1 MNADNDARPKFMRF
15 VRRFAVPI
23 LLAWLLLTVALN
35 VLVPPI
41 ESVARNHAV
50 TMSPQD
56 APAMIAAKRI
66 GEKFHESDS
75 DSIAMIVL
83 ESDKQLG
90 EEAHG
95 YYDGLVKKLQ
105 ADPKHVQHIQNVWG
119 DPLTAAGVQSRD
131 GKAAYVQLNLAGNQ
145 GSTQG
150 NESVKAVREIA
161 DKSAPPK
168 GLKAYVTGPAALN
181 TDMNEAADKSMFKMM
196 GVTGVVIMIMLF
208 IAYRSISTVL
218 LVLVM
223 VGFEMGTA
231 RGVVAILGNYDL
243 LGFSTF
249 VVAMLS
255 SLAIA
260 AGTDYAIFLIGRYQ
274 EARQAG
280 QDPETAY
287 YTMFRGTF
295 HIILGSG
302 LTIAGATFCLHLARL
317 SYFKALGIPSAIGL
331 VVVVAGALTAA
342 PAVVAVATRFGLLDP
357 RRMIKTRGWRRIGTA
372 TVRWPGPVF
381 AASLVIALIGIL
393 IMPSMKLS
401 YNDRFYIP
409 GNLPSNVGYAAA
421 ERHFSAATM
430 NPDILMIES
439 DHNMRNSGDM
449 IILDRLA
456 KDVFRSP
463 GIAMVQSITRPLGGP
478 IDHTSIPFQISA
490 QSIPIQQNLQF
501 MKDRMA
507 DMLKLSDDLGAMIG
521 SMQRMQG
528 LVGQMGNTTHH
539 MVGDMGDMKATLD
552 EMRGHLAD
560 FDDFARP
567 FRGYLYW
574 EPHCFD
580 IPACWATRSV
590 FEAIDGVDK
599 FSQDMGTLIKDMNN
613 IDAIL
618 PQMLAQF
625 PPIIAV
631 ATSMRGTLLTIHSSF
646 SGLVTQMSQMTD
658 TASAM
663 GQAFDASRSGDYFY
677 LPPEAFNNPDFQR
690 GLKLFLSPD
699 GKAARFII
707 THDTDPATPAG
718 ISAVKPELD
727 AAHQAVKGTALTD
740 ARFYLAGTA
749 AIYRDIQSGS
759 NYDLLIVGIAAL
771 TLIFV
776 VMLIITRALVASL
789 VIVGTVLLS
798 LGAAFG
804 LSVLVW
810 QHLFGL
816 DLNWIAPVFG
826 LIILLAVGSDYNLLL
841 VSRFQEEI
849 GAGLKTGIVRS
860 MGETGGV
867 VTAAGLVFAFT
878 MMSMA
883 ASDLASI
890 GQAGSTIGLGLLFD
904 TLIVRS
910 LMTPSIAAL
919 LGRWFWWPQRV
930 RPRPASYMLRPFG
943 SRRLVRSLLLGED
956 ADGKRQMPPA
966 SAGATAAST
975 EIHAGS
981 ALHVGSGRGSPLT
994 TCPPADPCIGNAD
1007 SGPTSSRPES

>member
-1 MNADNDARPKFMRF
+1 MNTENEARPKYMRF

-23 LLAWLLLTVALN
+23 LIAWLLLTVALN

-66 GEKFHESDS
+66 GEKYHESDS

-83 ESDKQLG
+83 ESDKPLG
-90 EEAHG
+90 EQAHR
-95 YYDGLVKKLQ
+95 YYDGLVQKLQ
-105 ADPKHVQHIQNVWG
+105 GDPKHVQHVQNVWG

-131 GKAAYVQLNLAGNQ
+131 GKAAYVELNLAGNQ
-145 GSTQG
+145 GSTLG
-150 NESVKAVREIA
+150 NESVKAVREIVA
-161 DKSAPPK
+161 RSAPPSD
-168 GLKAYVTGPAALN
+168 LKAYLTGPAALN

-196 GVTGVVIMIMLF
+196 GVTGMVIMIMLF

-231 RGVVAILGNYDL
+231 RGLVALLGNYNL

-280 QDPETAY
+280 QDRETAY

-302 LTIAGATFCLHLARL
+302 LTIAGATFCLYLARL
-317 SYFKALGIPSAIGL
+317 SYFKALGIPSALGL
-331 VVVVAGALTAA
+331 LVVVAGALTAA
-342 PAVVAVATRFGLLDP
+342 PAVVVVGTRFGLLDP
-357 RRMIKTRGWRRIGTA
+357 RRMIKTRGWRRVGTA

-381 AASLVIALIGIL
+381 AASLVIAIVGIL
-393 IMPSMKLS
+393 IMPSMKVS

-409 GNLPSNVGYAAA
+409 RNLPSNVGYTAA
-421 ERHFSAATM
+421 ERHFTAATM

-439 DHNMRNSGDM
+439 DHDMRNSGDM

-456 KDVFRSP
+456 KDIFRSP

-478 IDHTSIPFQISA
+478 IEHTSIPFQISA
-490 QSIPIQQNLQF
+490 QSIPIRENLQF
-501 MKDRMA
+501 MKDRTA
-507 DMLKLSDDLGAMIG
+507 DMLKMSDDLGAMIG
-521 SMQRMQG
+521 SMERMQG
-528 LVGQMGNTTHH
+528 LVGQMGKTTHH
-539 MVGDMGDMKATLD
+539 MVGDMHDMQSTLD
-552 EMRGHLAD
+552 EMRDHLAD

-567 FRGYLYW
+567 FRSYLYW
-574 EPHCFD
+574 EQHCFD
-580 IPACWATRSV
+580 IPVCSAAKSV
-590 FEAIDGVDK
+590 FEAMDGVDK
-599 FSQDMGTLIKDMNN
+599 FSENMSTLINDMHNV
-613 IDAIL
+613 DAIL

-631 ATSMRGTLLTIHSSF
+631 TQSMQGTLLTMHSSF
-646 SGLVTQMSQMTD
+646 SGLVTQMDQMTD

-677 LPPEAFNNPDFQR
+677 LPPEAFHNADFQR

-707 THDTDPATPAG
+707 THDADPATVAG
-718 ISAVKPELD
+718 ISAVEPELA

-740 ARFYLAGTA
+740 AKFYLAGTA

-759 NYDLLIVGIAAL
+759 HYDLLIVGIAAL
-771 TLIFV
+771 TLIFA

-810 QHLFGL
+810 QHIFGL

-849 GAGLKTGIVRS
+849 RAGLNTGIIRS

-878 MMSMA
+878 MMSMV
-883 ASDLASI
+883 ASDLRSI

-910 LMTPSIAAL
+910 LMTPSVAAL

-956 ADGKRQMPPA
+956 VDAVTTKRHSPSGNGAEPPA
-966 SAGATAAST
+966 TSPQR
-975 EIHAGS
+975 
-981 ALHVGSGRGSPLT
+981 VGR
-994 TCPPADPCIGNAD
+994 A
-1007 SGPTSSRPES
+1007 R

>member
-1 MNADNDARPKFMRF
+1 MKGDSDAQPRFMRF

-23 LLAWLLLTVALN
+23 LIAWLLLTVGLN

-66 GEKFHESDS
+66 GATFHESDS
-75 DSIAMIVL
+75 DSTAMIVL

-90 EEAHG
+90 EQAHD
-95 YYDGLVKKLQ
+95 YYDDLVKKLQ
-105 ADPKHVQHIQNVWG
+105 ADPRHVQHVQNVWG

-145 GSTQG
+145 GSTLG
-150 NESVKAVREIA
+150 NESVKAVREIV
-161 DKSAPPK
+161 DRSAPPK
-168 GLKAYVTGPAALN
+168 GLKVYLTGPAALT
-181 TDMNEAADKSMFKMM
+181 TDMNDAADKSMLTMM

-208 IAYRSISTVL
+208 ITYRSASTML

-231 RGVVAILGNYDL
+231 RGLVALLGNYDL

-280 QDPETAY
+280 QDREAAY

-317 SYFKALGIPSAIGL
+317 SYFKALGIPSALGL
-331 VVVVAGALTAA
+331 LVVVAGALTAA

-357 RRMIKTRGWRRIGTA
+357 RKMIKTRGWRRMGTA

-381 AASLVIALIGIL
+381 AASLVIAIIGIL
-393 IMPSMKLS
+393 IMPTMKVS
-401 YNDRFYIP
+401 YNDRYYIP
-409 GNLPSNVGYAAA
+409 RDLPSNVGYTAA

-439 DHNMRNSGDM
+439 DHDMRNSGDM
-449 IILDRLA
+449 IVLDRLA
-456 KDVFRSP
+456 KEIFRSP

-478 IDHTSIPFQISA
+478 IEHTSIPFQISA
-490 QSIPIQQNLQF
+490 QSIPIQENLQF
-501 MKDRMA
+501 MRDRTA
-507 DMLKLSDDLGAMIG
+507 DMLKMSDDLGAMIA

-528 LVGQMGNTTHH
+528 LLKTMSNATHR
-539 MVGDMGDMKATLD
+539 MVGDMHDMKATLD
-552 EMRGHLAD
+552 EMRDHLAD

-567 FRGYLYW
+567 FRSYLYW
-574 EPHCFD
+574 EQHCFN
-580 IPACWATRSV
+580 IPVCWAAKSV

-599 FSQDMGTLIKDMNN
+599 FSANMSTLITDVRDV
-613 IDAIL
+613 DAII
-618 PQMLAQF
+618 PQMAAEF

-631 ATSMRGTLLTIHSSF
+631 AQSMQGTLLTMHSSF
-646 SGLVTQMSQMTD
+646 SGLVTQMAKMTD

-677 LPPEAFNNPDFQR
+677 LPPEAFQNTDFQR

-699 GKAARFII
+699 GKAARLII

-718 ISAVKPELD
+718 IAAVEPELA

-740 ARFYLAGTA
+740 AKFYLAGTA

-759 NYDLLIVGIAAL
+759 HYDLLIVGIAAV

-776 VMLIITRALVASL
+776 VMIIITRALVASL

-810 QHLFGL
+810 QHLLGL

-849 GAGLKTGIVRS
+849 GAGLKTGIIRS

-867 VTAAGLVFAFT
+867 VTSAGLVFAFT
-878 MMSMA
+878 MMSMV
-883 ASDLASI
+883 ASDLTSI

-930 RPRPASYMLRPFG
+930 RPRPASAMLRPFG
-943 SRRLVRSLLLGED
+943 PRRLVRSLLLGED
-956 ADGKRQMPPA
+956 AHPANGETRPPRF
-966 SAGATAAST
+966 TAA
-975 EIHAGS
+975 
-981 ALHVGSGRGSPLT
+981 
-994 TCPPADPCIGNAD
+994 GN
-1007 SGPTSSRPES
+1007 GLKK

>member
-1 MNADNDARPKFMRF
+1 MNADNDTRPRFMRA
-15 VRRFAVPI
+15 VRWFAVPI
-23 LLAWLLLTVALN
+23 IVAWLLVTVAVN
-35 VLVPPI
+35 VVVPPI
-41 ESVARNHAV
+41 ESAARNHAV

-83 ESDKQLG
+83 ESEIKLG
-90 EEAHG
+90 DQAHR

-105 ADPKHVQHIQNVWG
+105 ADPMHVQHVHNVWG
-119 DPLTAAGVQSRD
+119 DPLTAAGAQSRD

-145 GSTQG
+145 GSTLG
-150 NESVKAVREIA
+150 NQSVKAVRELVA
-161 DKSAPPK
+161 DSAPPP
-168 GLKAYVTGPAALN
+168 GLNVSVTGPAALT
-181 TDMNEAADKSMFKMM
+181 TDMNEAADKSMLKMM

-208 IAYRSISTVL
+208 IAYRAISTVL

-223 VGFEMGTA
+223 VGVEMGTA
-231 RGVVAILGNYDL
+231 RGVVAILGHYDL

-280 QDPETAY
+280 QDRETAY

-317 SYFKALGIPSAIGL
+317 SYFKALGIPSALGL
-331 VVVVAGALTAA
+331 LVVVAGALTAA
-342 PAVVAVATRFGLLDP
+342 PAVVAVASRFGLLDP
-357 RRMIKTRGWRRIGTA
+357 KRVVKVHGWRRIGTA
-372 TVRWPGPVF
+372 TVRWPAPIF
-381 AASLVIALIGIL
+381 AASLAIAVIGIL
-393 IMPSMKLS
+393 VMPTMKVS

-409 GNLPSNVGYAAA
+409 RTLPSNVGYAAA

-430 NPDILMIES
+430 NPDILMIDS
-439 DHNMRNSGDM
+439 DHDMRNPADM
-449 IILDRLA
+449 IILDRIA

-478 IDHTSIPFQISA
+478 IEHTSIPFQISA
-490 QSIPIQQNLQF
+490 QSIPIRQNLQF
-501 MKDRMA
+501 MRDRTD
-507 DMLKLSDDLGAMIG
+507 DMLTMSDDLGAIIG

-528 LVGQMGNTTHH
+528 LLGQLSATTHR
-539 MVGDMGDMKATLD
+539 MLGDMHDMQATLD
-552 EMRGHLAD
+552 EMRDHLAD

-567 FRGYLYW
+567 LRSYLYW
-574 EPHCFD
+574 EPHCYD
-580 IPACWATRSV
+580 IPLCWATRSV

-599 FSQDMGTLIKDMNN
+599 FSDNMSTLITDINN
-613 IDAIL
+613 IDAIM
-618 PQMLAQF
+618 PQMLAEF

-631 ATSMRGTLLTIHSSF
+631 AQSMRDTLLTMHSSF
-646 SGLVTQMSQMTD
+646 SGLINQISHMTD

-663 GQAFDASRSGDYFY
+663 GQAFDSSKSGDYFY
-677 LPPEAFNNPDFQR
+677 LPPEGFDNPDFQR

-699 GKAARFII
+699 GTAARFII
-707 THDTDPATPAG
+707 THDTDPATPKG
-718 ISAVKPELD
+718 ISAVEPELG
-727 AAHQAVKGTALTD
+727 AAHQAVKGTTLTD

-749 AIYRDIQSGS
+749 AIYRDIRSGS
-759 NYDLLIVGIAAL
+759 QYDLLIVGIAAL

-776 VMLIITRALVASL
+776 VMLIITRAAVASL
-789 VIVGTVLLS
+789 AIVGTVLLS

-810 QHLFGL
+810 QHIFGL

-849 GAGLKTGIVRS
+849 GAGLKTGIIRS
-860 MGETGGV
+860 MGSTGGV

-878 MMSMA
+878 MMSMV
-883 ASDLASI
+883 ASDLRSI

-904 TLIVRS
+904 TLVVRS

-919 LGRWFWWPQRV
+919 LGRWFWWPQKVRTRPASH
-930 RPRPASYMLRPFG
+930 RPRPLR
-943 SRRLVRSLLLGED
+943 
-956 ADGKRQMPPA
+956 
-966 SAGATAAST
+966 TAST
-975 EIHAGS
+975 GS
-981 ALHVGSGRGSPLT
+981 VSASK
-994 TCPPADPCIGNAD
+994 
-1007 SGPTSSRPES
+1007 

>member
-1 MNADNDARPKFMRF
+1 MNIDSADHHARPKFMRF
-15 VRRFAVPI
+15 VRRFAVP
-23 LLAWLLLTVALN
+23 LLIAWLLLTVALN

-66 GEKFHESDS
+66 GAKYHESDS

-90 EEAHG
+90 EEAHR
-95 YYDGLVKKLQ
+95 YYDWLVKQLQ
-105 ADPKHVQHIQNVWG
+105 ADPKHVQHVQNVWG

-145 GSTQG
+145 GSTSG
-150 NESVKAVREIA
+150 NESVKAVREIV
-161 DKSAPPK
+161 DRSAPPK
-168 GLKAYVTGPAALN
+168 GLKVYVTGPAALT

-208 IAYRSISTVL
+208 IAYRSISTML
-218 LVLVM
+218 LILVM

-231 RGVVAILGNYDL
+231 RGLVALLGNYNL

-260 AGTDYAIFLIGRYQ
+260 AGTDYAIFLVGRYQ

-280 QDPETAY
+280 QDRETAY

-302 LTIAGATFCLHLARL
+302 LTIAGAAFCLHLARL
-317 SYFKALGIPSAIGL
+317 SYFKALGIPSALGL
-331 VVVVAGALTAA
+331 IVVVAGALTAA
-342 PAVVAVATRFGLLDP
+342 PAVVAVASRFGLLDP
-357 RRMIKTRGWRRIGTA
+357 KRVVKVHGWRRIGTA
-372 TVRWPGPVF
+372 AVRWPGPVF
-381 AASLVIALIGIL
+381 ASSLVIAIVGIL
-393 IMPSMKLS
+393 VMPSMKIS

-409 GNLPSNVGYAAA
+409 RNLPSNVGYNAA

-439 DHNMRNSGDM
+439 DHDMRNSGDM
-449 IILDRLA
+449 IILDRIA
-456 KDVFRSP
+456 KDVFRSS

-478 IDHTSIPFQISA
+478 IEHTSIPFQISA
-490 QSIPIQQNLQF
+490 QAIPIQENLRF
-501 MKDRMA
+501 MRDRTA
-507 DMLKLSDDLGAMIG
+507 DMLKMSDDLGAMIG
-521 SMQRMQG
+521 SMERMQD
-528 LVGQMGNTTHH
+528 LLGQMSNTTHH
-539 MVGDMGDMKATLD
+539 MVGDMHDMQSTLN
-552 EMRGHLAD
+552 EMRDHLAD

-567 FRGYLYW
+567 FRSYLYW
-574 EPHCFD
+574 EQHCYN
-580 IPACWATRSV
+580 IPACWAARSV
-590 FEAIDGVDK
+590 FDAIDGVDK
-599 FSQDMGTLIKDMNN
+599 FSENMSTLIKDTNN

-631 ATSMRGTLLTIHSSF
+631 AKSMQGTLLTMHSSF
-646 SGLVTQMSQMTD
+646 SGLVTQMAQMTD

-663 GQAFDASRSGDYFY
+663 GQAFDASRGGDYFY
-677 LPPEAFNNPDFQR
+677 LPPEAFQNTDFQR

-707 THDTDPATPAG
+707 THDADPATPAG
-718 ISAVKPELD
+718 ISAVKPELN

-759 NYDLLIVGIAAL
+759 HYDLLIVGTAAL

-849 GAGLKTGIVRS
+849 PAGLKTGIIRS

-878 MMSMA
+878 MMSMV
-883 ASDLASI
+883 ASDLRSI

-943 SRRLVRSLLLGED
+943 PRRLVRSLLLGED
-956 ADGKRQMPPA
+956 VDA
-966 SAGATAAST
+966 ATTKLPGLS
-975 EIHAGS
+975 GN
-981 ALHVGSGRGSPLT
+981 GSGARATSPQRV
-994 TCPPADPCIGNAD
+994 GEV
-1007 SGPTSSRPES
+1007 R

>member
-1 MNADNDARPKFMRF
+1 MNTENAGNVARPKFPRF

-23 LLAWLLLTVALN
+23 LIAWLLLTVALN

-50 TMSPQD
+50 TISPQD

-66 GEKFHESDS
+66 GAQFHESNS

-83 ESDKQLG
+83 ESGKQLG
-90 EEAHG
+90 EEAHR
-95 YYDGLVKKLQ
+95 YYDGLVKALQ
-105 ADPKHVQHIQNVWG
+105 VDPKHVQHVLNVWG

-131 GKAAYVQLNLAGNQ
+131 GKAAYVQLNLAGSQ
-145 GSTQG
+145 GSTTG
-150 NESVKAVREIA
+150 NESVKAVREIV
-161 DKSAPPK
+161 DRSAPPK
-168 GLKAYVTGPAALN
+168 GLTVYVTGPAALT

-208 IAYRSISTVL
+208 IAYRSISTML
-218 LVLVM
+218 LILVM

-231 RGVVAILGNYDL
+231 RGLVALLGNYNL

-280 QDPETAY
+280 QDRETAY

-302 LTIAGATFCLHLARL
+302 LTIAGATFCLHMARL
-317 SYFKALGIPSAIGL
+317 SYFKALGIPSALGL
-331 VVVVAGALTAA
+331 IVVSAGALTTA
-342 PAVVAVATRFGLLDP
+342 PAVVAVASQFGLLDP
-357 RRMIKTRGWRRIGTA
+357 KRVVKVHGWRRIGTA
-372 TVRWPGPVF
+372 AVRWPGPVF
-381 AASLVIALIGIL
+381 ASSLVIAILGIL
-393 IMPSMKLS
+393 VMPSMKIS

-409 GNLPSNVGYAAA
+409 RNLPSNVGYNAA

-439 DHNMRNSGDM
+439 DHDMRDSGDM
-449 IILDRLA
+449 IILDRIA
-456 KDVFRSP
+456 KDVFRSS

-478 IDHTSIPFQISA
+478 IEHTSIPFQISA
-490 QSIPIQQNLQF
+490 QAIPIQENLRF
-501 MKDRMA
+501 MRDRTA
-507 DMLKLSDDLGAMIG
+507 DMLKMSDDLGAMIG
-521 SMQRMQG
+521 SMERMQY
-528 LVGQMGNTTHH
+528 LLGQMSNTTHQ
-539 MVGDMGDMKATLD
+539 MVGDMHDMQSTLNEMGD
-552 EMRGHLAD
+552 HLAD

-567 FRGYLYW
+567 FRNYLYW
-574 EPHCFD
+574 EQHCYN
-580 IPACWATRSV
+580 IPACWAARSV

-599 FSQDMGTLIKDMNN
+599 FSENMSTLIKDMNN

-631 ATSMRGTLLTIHSSF
+631 AKSMQGTLLTMHSSF
-646 SGLVTQMSQMTD
+646 SGLVTQMAQMTA

-677 LPPEAFNNPDFQR
+677 LPPEAFQNPDFQR

-707 THDTDPATPAG
+707 THDADPATPAG
-718 ISAVKPELD
+718 ISAVKPELN

-749 AIYRDIQSGS
+749 AINRDIQSGS
-759 NYDLLIVGIAAL
+759 QYDLLIVGTAAL

-776 VMLIITRALVASL
+776 VMLIITRTLVASL

-849 GAGLKTGIVRS
+849 PAGLKTGIVRS

-867 VTAAGLVFAFT
+867 VTAAGLVFAVT
-878 MMSMA
+878 MMSMV
-883 ASDLASI
+883 ASDLRSI

-943 SRRLVRSLLLGED
+943 PRRLVRSLLLGED
-956 ADGKRQMPPA
+956 ADAPTSKLPGL
-966 SAGATAAST
+966 SGN
-975 EIHAGS
+975 
-981 ALHVGSGRGSPLT
+981 GSGARATSPQRV
-994 TCPPADPCIGNAD
+994 GQV
-1007 SGPTSSRPES
+1007 R

>member
-1 MNADNDARPKFMRF
+1 MNTDNDARPKFMRF
-15 VRRFAVPI
+15 ARRFAVPI
-23 LLAWLLLTVALN
+23 LVAWLLVTVALN

-75 DSIAMIVL
+75 DSIAMVVL
-83 ESDKQLG
+83 ESDQQLG
-90 EEAHG
+90 EDAHR

-105 ADPKHVQHIQNVWG
+105 ADPTHVQHVQNVWG

-145 GSTQG
+145 GSTRG
-150 NESVKAVREIA
+150 NQSVKAVREIV
-161 DKSAPPK
+161 DNSAPPK
-168 GLKAYVTGPAALN
+168 GLRVLVTGPAALT

-208 IAYRSISTVL
+208 ITFRSISTVL

-223 VGFEMGTA
+223 VGFEMGTG
-231 RGVVAILGNYDL
+231 RGLVALLGSNGL

-280 QDPETAY
+280 QDRETAY
-287 YTMFRGTF
+287 YTMFRGTY

-317 SYFKALGIPSAIGL
+317 SYFRALGIPSALGL
-331 VVVVAGALTAA
+331 LVVVAGALTAA
-342 PAVVAVATRFGLLDP
+342 PAVVAVATRVGLLDP

-381 AASLVIALIGIL
+381 AASLVLAIVGIL
-393 IMPSMKLS
+393 IMPSMKVS

-409 GNLPSNVGYAAA
+409 DNLPSNVGYAAA

-439 DHNMRNSGDM
+439 DHDMRNPRDM

-478 IDHTSIPFQISA
+478 IEHTSIPFQISA

-501 MKDRMA
+501 MRDR
-507 DMLKLSDDLGAMIG
+507 
-521 SMQRMQG
+521 
-528 LVGQMGNTTHH
+528 
-539 MVGDMGDMKATLD
+539 
-552 EMRGHLAD
+552 LAH

-574 EPHCFD
+574 EPHCFN
-580 IPACWATRSV
+580 IPVCWASRSV

-599 FSQDMGTLIKDMNN
+599 FSENMSTLINDMNN
-613 IDAIL
+613 VDAIM

-631 ATSMRGTLLTIHSSF
+631 AKSMQGTLLTMHSSF
-646 SGLVTQMSQMTD
+646 SGLVTQMAQMTD

-677 LPPEAFNNPDFQR
+677 LPPEAFQNPDFQR

-707 THDTDPATPAG
+707 THDADPATPAG
-718 ISAVKPELD
+718 ISAVKPTLN
-727 AAHQAVKGTALTD
+727 AAHQAVKGTTLTG
-740 ARFYLAGTA
+740 AKFYLAGTA
-749 AIYRDIQSGS
+749 AIYRDIQAGS
-759 NYDLLIVGIAAL
+759 QYDLLIVGIAAL
-771 TLIFV
+771 TLIFA
-776 VMLIITRALVASL
+776 VMVIITRALVASIA
-789 VIVGTVLLS
+789 IVGTVLLS

-816 DLNWIAPVFG
+816 ELNWIAPVFG

-841 VSRFQEEI
+841 VSRFQEEL
-849 GAGLKTGIVRS
+849 GAGLQTGIIRS

-883 ASDLASI
+883 ASDLRSI
-890 GQAGSTIGLGLLFD
+890 GQAGTTIGLGLLFD
-904 TLIVRS
+904 TLVVRS

-919 LGRWFWWPQRV
+919 LGRWFWWPQTV

-943 SRRLVRSLLLGED
+943 PRRLVRSLLLGEEAD
-956 ADGKRQMPPA
+956 APTTKFHA
-966 SAGATAAST
+966 AGIFRT
-975 EIHAGS
+975 
-981 ALHVGSGRGSPLT
+981 
-994 TCPPADPCIGNAD
+994 
-1007 SGPTSSRPES
+1007 

>member
-1 MNADNDARPKFMRF
+1 MSTDTDARPRFMRF

-23 LLAWLLLTVALN
+23 IIGWLLLTVAVN

-66 GEKFHESDS
+66 GEKYRESDS

-83 ESDKQLG
+83 EDDKDLG
-90 EEAHG
+90 GQAHR
-95 YYDGLVKKLQ
+95 YYDGLISKLQ
-105 ADPKHVQHIQNVWG
+105 ADPKHVQHVQNVWG

-150 NESVKAVREIA
+150 NESVKAVREIV
-161 DKSAPPK
+161 DRSAPPK
-168 GLKAYVTGPAALN
+168 GLKVYVTGPAALT

-231 RGVVAILGNYDL
+231 RGLVAILGNYNL

-280 QDPETAY
+280 QDREAAY

-317 SYFKALGIPSAIGL
+317 SYFKALGIPSALGL
-331 VVVVAGALTAA
+331 LVVVAGALTVA
-342 PAVVAVATRFGLLDP
+342 PAVVAVAGRFGLLDP
-357 RRMIKTRGWRRIGTA
+357 KRVVKVHGWRRIGTA

-381 AASLVIALIGIL
+381 AASLVVAVIGIL
-393 IMPSMKLS
+393 IMPSMKVS

-409 GNLPSNVGYAAA
+409 RGLPSNVGYAAA

-439 DHNMRNSGDM
+439 DHDMRSTGDM
-449 IILDRLA
+449 IVLDRIA
-456 KDVFRSP
+456 KDVFRAP

-478 IDHTSIPFQISA
+478 IEHTSIPFQISA
-490 QSIPIQQNLQF
+490 QSIPIQESLRF
-501 MKDRMA
+501 MKDRAA
-507 DMLKLSDDLGAMIG
+507 DMLKMSDDLGAMIG
-521 SMQRMQG
+521 AMQRMQG
-528 LVGQMGNTTHH
+528 LLGQMSGRTHQ
-539 MVGDMGDMKATLD
+539 MVGDMHDMQSTLD
-552 EMRGHLAD
+552 EMRDHLAD

-567 FRGYLYW
+567 LRSYLYW
-574 EPHCFD
+574 EQHCFD
-580 IPACWATRSV
+580 IPVCWATRSV

-599 FSQDMGTLIKDMNN
+599 FSENMTALIKDVNN
-613 IDAIL
+613 VDAII
-618 PQMLAQF
+618 PQMQAQF

-631 ATSMRGTLLTIHSSF
+631 ATSMRGTLLTMHSSF
-646 SGLVTQMSQMTD
+646 SGLITQMAQMTD

-677 LPPEAFNNPDFQR
+677 LPPEAFQNPDFQR

-707 THDTDPATPAG
+707 THDADPATPKG
-718 ISAVKPELD
+718 IAAVTPELN

-759 NYDLLIVGIAAL
+759 HYDLLIVGIAAL

-776 VMLIITRALVASL
+776 VMVMITRALVASL

-810 QHLFGL
+810 QHILGL
-816 DLNWIAPVFG
+816 ELNWIAPVFG

-849 GAGLKTGIVRS
+849 GAGLRTGIIRS

-883 ASDLASI
+883 ASDLRSI

-904 TLIVRS
+904 TLVVRS

-919 LGRWFWWPQRV
+919 LGRWFWWPLKV
-930 RPRPASYMLRPFG
+930 RPRPASAMLRPFG
-943 SRRLVRSLLLGED
+943 PRRLVRSLLLGEEAD
-956 ADGKRQMPPA
+956 A
-966 SAGATAAST
+966 ATAPLA
-975 EIHAGS
+975 ADRPG
-981 ALHVGSGRGSPLT
+981 APQPVPVGVQPG
-994 TCPPADPCIGNAD
+994 
-1007 SGPTSSRPES
+1007 

>member
-1 MNADNDARPKFMRF
+1 MSTDTDARPRFMRF

-23 LLAWLLLTVALN
+23 IIGWLLLTVAVN

-41 ESVARNHAV
+41 ESVARNHAM

-66 GEKFHESDS
+66 GEKYRESDS

-83 ESDKQLG
+83 EDDKDLG
-90 EEAHG
+90 GQAHR
-95 YYDGLVKKLQ
+95 YYDGLIGKLQ
-105 ADPKHVQHIQNVWG
+105 ADPKHVQHVQNVWG

-145 GSTQG
+145 GSTLG
-150 NESVKAVREIA
+150 NESVEAVREIV
-161 DKSAPPK
+161 DRSVPPK
-168 GLKAYVTGPAALN
+168 GLKVYVTGPAAL
-181 TDMNEAADKSMFKMM
+181 TKDMNEAADKSMFKMM

-218 LVLVM
+218 LALVM

-231 RGVVAILGNYDL
+231 RGLVAILGNYNL

-280 QDPETAY
+280 QDREAAY
-287 YTMFRGTF
+287 YKMFRGTF

-317 SYFKALGIPSAIGL
+317 SYFKALGIPSALGL
-331 VVVVAGALTAA
+331 LVVVAGALTVA
-342 PAVVAVATRFGLLDP
+342 PAVVAVASRFGLLDP
-357 RRMIKTRGWRRIGTA
+357 KRVVKVRGWRRIGTA

-381 AASLVIALIGIL
+381 AASLVIAVIGIL
-393 IMPSMKLS
+393 IMPSMKVS

-409 GNLPSNVGYAAA
+409 RSLPSNVGYAAA

-439 DHNMRNSGDM
+439 DHDMRSTGDM
-449 IILDRLA
+449 IVLDRIA
-456 KDVFRSP
+456 KDVFRAP

-478 IDHTSIPFQISA
+478 IEHTSIPFQISA
-490 QSIPIQQNLQF
+490 QSIPIQENLRF
-501 MKDRMA
+501 MNDRAA
-507 DMLKLSDDLGAMIG
+507 DMLKMSDDLGAMIG
-521 SMQRMQG
+521 AMQRMQG
-528 LVGQMGNTTHH
+528 LLGQMSGRTHQ
-539 MVGDMGDMKATLD
+539 MVGDMHDMQSTLD
-552 EMRGHLAD
+552 EMRDHLAD

-567 FRGYLYW
+567 LRSYLYW
-574 EPHCFD
+574 EQHCFD
-580 IPACWATRSV
+580 IPVCWATRSV

-599 FSQDMGTLIKDMNN
+599 FSENMTALIKDVNN
-613 IDAIL
+613 VDAII
-618 PQMLAQF
+618 PQMQAQF

-631 ATSMRGTLLTIHSSF
+631 ATSMRGTLLTMHSSF
-646 SGLVTQMSQMTD
+646 SGLITQMAQMTD

-677 LPPEAFNNPDFQR
+677 LPPEAFQNPDFQR

-707 THDTDPATPAG
+707 THDADPATPKG
-718 ISAVKPELD
+718 IAAVTPELN

-759 NYDLLIVGIAAL
+759 HYDLLIVGIAAL

-776 VMLIITRALVASL
+776 VMVMITRALVASL

-810 QHLFGL
+810 QHILGL
-816 DLNWIAPVFG
+816 ELNWIAPVFG

-849 GAGLKTGIVRS
+849 GAGLRTGIIRS

-883 ASDLASI
+883 ASDLRSI

-904 TLIVRS
+904 TLVVRS

-919 LGRWFWWPQRV
+919 LGRWFWWPLKV
-930 RPRPASYMLRPFG
+930 RPRPASAMLRPFG
-943 SRRLVRSLLLGED
+943 PRRLVRSLLLGEEAD
-956 ADGKRQMPPA
+956 A
-966 SAGATAAST
+966 ATAPLA
-975 EIHAGS
+975 ADRPG
-981 ALHVGSGRGSPLT
+981 APQPVPVGVQPG
-994 TCPPADPCIGNAD
+994 
-1007 SGPTSSRPES
+1007 